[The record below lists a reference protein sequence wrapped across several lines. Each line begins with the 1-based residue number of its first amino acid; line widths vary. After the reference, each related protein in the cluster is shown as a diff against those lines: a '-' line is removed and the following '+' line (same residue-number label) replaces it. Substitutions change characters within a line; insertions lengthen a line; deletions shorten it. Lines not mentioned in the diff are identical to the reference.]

1 MRNLFSHSKSGRD
14 NWYDMGFTGFAVDA
28 WQWSEP
34 LLSNLQLGV
43 YTKQLKRLHQAIRIH
58 FGQPVEPGFSSLS
71 ALGQATHWQEAMLL
85 LEDLKQQGEKNF
97 ISKDFFQKFLDV
109 HQMGFISLWVM
120 KHLQWG

>member
-1 MRNLFSHSKSGRD
+1 
-14 NWYDMGFTGFAVDA
+14 
-28 WQWSEP
+28 
-34 LLSNLQLGV
+34 
-43 YTKQLKRLHQAIRIH
+43 
-58 FGQPVEPGFSSLS
+58 
-71 ALGQATHWQEAMLL
+71 MLL